1 MPWCPTCESE
11 YRDAVQRCPTCDVT
25 LVAAPPEPPDE
36 IDDDAL
42 MESGEELAVLARAGF
57 ETCLEMRA
65 DLKEQRI
72 PCALVREA
80 AEPGAAH
87 GRHDAVD
94 LLVPVSRF
102 EDATRALERKW
113 ESLLEKEGLATAGA
127 AAGEGEL
134 RCPACGHVLAEDAT
148 ECPDCGLG
156 LGST

>member
-11 YRDAVQRCPTCDVT
+11 YRDAVERCPTCDVT
-25 LVAAPPEPPDE
+25 LVAAPPAPPDE

-42 MESGEELAVLARAGF
+42 MESGEELVVLARAPF

-65 DLKEQRI
+65 ELKGKRI

-80 AEPGAAH
+80 AEPGA
-87 GRHDAVD
+87 GEDRHAAVD

-102 EDATRALERKW
+102 EDAVRALERRW
-113 ESLLEKEGLATAGA
+113 ESLLEKEGLAPSGA
-127 AAGEGEL
+127 AAEGEL
-134 RCPACGHVLAEDAT
+134 RCPACGHALTEEAT

-156 LGST
+156 LGPP